1 MKARFT
7 FTLKKKYY
15 RRRVLIP
22 SASIERMLSEYYS
35 GRCAMG
41 KALKLNIQRRRW
53 TNINICNV
61 LKIKDTKPCK

>member
-22 SASIERMLSEYYS
+22 SASIERILSEYYS

-53 TNINICNV
+53 TNVKYRNIV
-61 LKIKDTKPCK
+61 TYR